1 MFLEAPI
8 PDPLRPVFKVLRYY
22 LASCRSK
29 NSVLRMTDESGKDY
43 LMTLRVGE
51 LFLNNTATSFL
62 NKEPGCQLCF
72 VYCWREIWLP
82 SPGKTFRDCPT
93 DTLPL
98 AENRIRYPPSG
109 FRTDQ

>member
-8 PDPLRPVFKVLRYY
+8 SDPLRPVFKVLRYY
-22 LASCRSK
+22 LASCRSR

-72 VYCWREIWLP
+72 VYWLERDMAALP
-82 SPGKTFRDCPT
+82 RKDFPRLSHRHSPASRKQ
-93 DTLPL
+93 
-98 AENRIRYPPSG
+98 N
-109 FRTDQ
+109 